1 MDARVA
7 KDIRWRLAGPFR
19 GGRVVAVAGHPE
31 RPGTFYFGGVAGG
44 VFKTD
49 DGAATWRNVS
59 DGFFKASSVGAL
71 ALSSS
76 EPSIIYAG
84 MGEACIRGNV
94 VAGDGVWRSPDG
106 GRTWEHRGLAETRHI
121 ARVRVHPHD
130 PDVLYV
136 AAFGHA
142 YAPSSE
148 RGVFKSRDGGRHWER
163 ILYRND
169 HVGAIDLVMD
179 PKRPSVLYAA
189 LWDAHRTPWSLES
202 GGVGSGIFRSLDAGE
217 HWEELSD
224 RPGLPTGIKGRIG
237 LALAPRGERLW
248 AIIEA
253 KDGGIFRSDDGGE
266 RWELMTDNPDLKQR
280 PFYYM
285 HIFGHPT
292 DSDTL
297 FCLNLG
303 AWRSRDGGKSFQSIP
318 TPHGDNHDLW
328 IDPRDPERMIE
339 GNDGGASV
347 TYNGGRTWTLPYNQ
361 PTGQFY
367 HVTTDNQ
374 FPYRIYGAQQDNSTL
389 SLPSYSDKGF
399 ITAGDTHPVGGGE
412 SGYIAVRPDAPHIV
426 YAGNYASRMTRYDHR
441 SHREV
446 DITVWPEDPIG
457 YGGADLRYRVQWTF
471 PLVLSPHDPN
481 LLYAAGNVVFQSRDG
496 GDSFTPMSPDLT
508 RAAPH
513 TMQSSGGPITK
524 DNVSTEMYATV
535 FALAE
540 SPVAPG
546 LIWAGSDD
554 GLVHVTRDGGQSWT
568 PVTPPDLPEWA
579 LISIIEPSPHAALS
593 AYVAATRY
601 KSGDLRPYLFRTR
614 DGGASWTDVTGDL
627 PADDFTRV
635 IREDPLVPDLLY
647 AGTESGLYV
656 SADGGQHWHRFGGL
670 PVVPVHDVAVHGDDL
685 IAATH
690 GRGFFILDD
699 LTALREA
706 GEPGPDALHLYP
718 SRPAIRMKTGRRMR
732 RPAAGDFHQ
741 YRQAGGEMVMGE
753 LRDGRFTPLNAGEN
767 PELGAVF
774 TVFVPQDAPLH
785 IRIRDEGGAV
795 LREASGMDRDGWG
808 LELPRTRGLHR
819 IVWDMR
825 VEQGTVLP
833 DGTLSAYWGGSTI
846 GPRVVPGRY
855 RVEIEQAGTRVQGT
869 FHVQKDPR
877 LDTSTADFAAQ
888 FALLLQI
895 RDKLSEVH
903 GAVLESRTLTEE
915 ILRHAVRLQAAHLP
929 ELAARARAAS
939 DAIQEAA
946 GRLNESRSRGNADS
960 FNYPPKVNSKLA
972 SLESTVSFG
981 DARPPAQCYE
991 VYARLSA
998 EADRELAE
1006 LRRLMDE
1013 VRASLE
1019 PAIRESGLP
1028 LFGRAGEEGQDR

>member
-1 MDARVA
+1 MDARLA
-7 KDIRWRLAGPFR
+7 RGLQWRQAGPFR

-31 RPGTFYFGGVAGG
+31 RPGTFFFGAVAGG
-44 VFKTD
+44 VFKTE

-59 DGFFKASSVGAL
+59 DGFFQASSVGAL
-71 ALSSS
+71 AVSSS
-76 EPSIIYAG
+76 EPSVIYAG

-94 VAGDGVWRSPDG
+94 VAGDGVWRSSDG
-106 GRTWEHRGLAETRHI
+106 GRSWEHRGLSDTRHI

-130 PDVLYV
+130 PDLVYV

-142 YAPSSE
+142 YGPNPE
-148 RGVFKSRDGGRHWER
+148 RGVFRTRDGGRHWER
-163 ILYRND
+163 ILYRHD
-169 HVGAIDLVMD
+169 RVGAIDLVMD
-179 PKRPSVLYAA
+179 PERPSVLYAA

-202 GGVGSGIFRSLDAGE
+202 GGVGSGLFRSLDGGE
-217 HWEELSD
+217 HWDELSD
-224 RPGLPTGIKGRIG
+224 RPGLPTGLKGRIG
-237 LALAPRGERLW
+237 LALAPRSERVW
-248 AIIEA
+248 ALVEA
-253 KDGGIFRSDDGGE
+253 QDGGLFRSDDGGE
-266 RWELMTDNPDLKQR
+266 HWELMTDNPDLKQR

-285 HIFGHPT
+285 HIVGHPT
-292 DSDTL
+292 DPDTI

-303 AWRSRDGGKSFQSIP
+303 AWRSRDGGRSFQAMP

-328 IDPRDPERMIE
+328 IDPRNPERMIE

-367 HVTTDNQ
+367 HVTTDDA

-399 ITAGDTHPVGGGE
+399 ITAGDTYPVGGGE

-426 YAGNYASRMTRYDHR
+426 YAGNYASRMTRYDHQ

-496 GDSFTPMSPDLT
+496 GDSWIPISPDLT

-540 SPVAPG
+540 SPVTPG

-554 GLVHVTRDGGQSWT
+554 GLVHVTRDGGRSWT
-568 PVTPPDLPEWA
+568 AVTPPTLPEWA
-579 LISIIEPSPHAALS
+579 LISIIEPSPHDASS

-601 KSGDLRPYLFRTR
+601 KSEDRRPYLFRTR
-614 DGGASWTDVTGDL
+614 DGGATWTDVTGDL
-627 PADDFTRV
+627 PVDDFTRV
-635 IREDPLVPDLLY
+635 IREDPVVPGLLY

-656 SADGGQHWHRFGGL
+656 SADDGQRWHRFGGL
-670 PVVPVHDVAVHGDDL
+670 PVVPVHDIAVHGDDL

-690 GRGFFILDD
+690 GRGFWVLDD
-699 LTALREA
+699 LTALRE
-706 GEPGPDALHLYP
+706 PGTPEPDALHLYP
-718 SRPAIRMKTGRRMR
+718 SRPAIRLQAGRRMR
-732 RPAAGDFHQ
+732 RPAAADMHQ
-741 YRQAGGEMVMGE
+741 YRQAGGEMVIGE
-753 LRDGRFTPLNAGEN
+753 SRDGRFTPLNAGQN

-774 TVFVPQDAPLH
+774 TVFLPRDEPLT
-785 IRIRDEGGAV
+785 IRIRDEQGELV
-795 LREASGMDRDGWG
+795 REASSADKEGWG
-808 LELPRTRGLHR
+808 LELPSTSGLHR
-819 IVWDMR
+819 MTWDLR
-825 VEQGTVLP
+825 VESGTALP

-855 RVEIEQAGTRVQGT
+855 QVEIEQAGCRVQGA
-869 FHVQKDPR
+869 FHVRKDPR
-877 LDTSTADFAAQ
+877 LHTSPEDFAAQ
-888 FALLLQI
+888 FALLMQI

-903 GAVLESRTLTEE
+903 EAVLASRTLTEE
-915 ILRHAVRLQAAHLP
+915 ILRQAARLEAARHS
-929 ELAARARAAS
+929 ELAAQARAAA
-939 DAIQEAA
+939 DAIREAA
-946 GRLNESRSRGNADS
+946 GRLNESRSRGHADS
-960 FNYPPKVNSKLA
+960 FNFPPKVNSKLA

-991 VYARLSA
+991 VFRVLAA
-998 EADRELAE
+998 QADEGLVA
-1006 LRRLMDE
+1006 LRGLMQE
-1013 VRASLE
+1013 VQETLE
-1019 PAIRESGLP
+1019 PTIRASGLP
-1028 LFGRAGEEGQDR
+1028 FFGTPSEEGRDQ